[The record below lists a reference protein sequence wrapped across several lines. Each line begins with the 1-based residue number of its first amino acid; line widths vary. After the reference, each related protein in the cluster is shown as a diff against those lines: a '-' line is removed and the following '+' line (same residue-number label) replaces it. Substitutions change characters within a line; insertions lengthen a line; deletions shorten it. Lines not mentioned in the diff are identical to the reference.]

1 MGKVIKAFL
10 GVKDGEVIPQEFQ
23 PGDEVNG
30 DLGAVAVRE
39 GWAEESDFA
48 SGLTESGADA
58 GAEGEAKSMKAAE
71 NKALKSAPE
80 NK

>member
-1 MGKVIKAFL
+1 MKKVIKAFL

-23 PGDEVNG
+23 PGDEVDG

-39 GWAEESDFA
+39 GWAEESDNSAAMKGDEQKA
-48 SGLTESGADA
+48 S
-58 GAEGEAKSMKAAE
+58 KAAE
-71 NKALKSAPE
+71 NKALKAAPE